1 MKAPSQR
8 DVWVVQL
15 DPVAGHEQAGRRPVV
30 VISRNAFN
38 ASGWGLCVCVPLTT
52 RHRRSPLHAEIEPP
66 EGGIR
71 ATSYALVDQVRSLDR
86 SRLVEQWGRV
96 DVATHQRIVSL
107 LRRIVAQ
114 DR

>member
-8 DVWVVQL
+8 DIWVVQL
-15 DPVAGHEQAGRRPVV
+15 DPVAGHEQAARRPVI
-30 VISRNAFN
+30 VISREAFN
-38 ASGWGLCVCVPLTT
+38 AAGWGLCVCVPLTT
-52 RHRRSPLHAEIEPP
+52 RHRGSPLHVKLDPP

-86 SRLVEQWGRV
+86 SRLVERWGRV
-96 DVATHQRIVSL
+96 NLTTHQRVGSL
-107 LRRIVAQ
+107 LLRIVAQ